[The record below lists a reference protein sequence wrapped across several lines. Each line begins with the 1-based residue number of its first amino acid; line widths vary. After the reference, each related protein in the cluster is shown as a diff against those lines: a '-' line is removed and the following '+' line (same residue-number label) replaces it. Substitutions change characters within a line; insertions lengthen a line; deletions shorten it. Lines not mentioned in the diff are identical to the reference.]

1 MLLLFLK
8 KDIIVARSEKEIG
21 MDNFVAML
29 KEVGSWAITEGIKVL
44 VGVILLFIL
53 FKITNFF
60 TRRFDKLLNRK
71 MIEPTIV
78 RVVVPTTRRVVKFV
92 LVLIFLD
99 YLGIQTA
106 SITAAIASAG
116 VAIGLALQGSLSNL
130 AGGIVILVMH
140 PYKVGDYVQCDGYE
154 GTVTDIKLFYTY
166 LKTGDNKVVVMP
178 NGKVSNE
185 HIVNVNQNET
195 RRQDLVFSISYNDD
209 FEKAKQIILDCIKE
223 MDYVLEDPA
232 PFVNITEHASSS
244 INILARFWVP
254 TDKYWDSKWFMLER
268 VKKAFDENNIEIPYP
283 QLDVHSK

>member
-1 MLLLFLK
+1 MLLFLK
-8 KDIIVARSEKEIG
+8 KDIIVARSKKEIG

-268 VKKAFDENNIEIPYP
+268 VKRAFDENNIEIPYP

>member
-8 KDIIVARSEKEIG
+8 KDIIIARSKKEIG

-268 VKKAFDENNIEIPYP
+268 VKRAFDENNIEIPYP

>member
-1 MLLLFLK
+1 MLLFSK
-8 KDIIVARSEKEIG
+8 KDIIIARSEKETA
-21 MDNFVAML
+21 MDNFVEML
-29 KEVGSWAITEGIKVL
+29 KSIGSWAITEGIKVL

-232 PFVNITEHASSS
+232 PFVNINEHASSS

-268 VKKAFDENNIEIPYP
+268 VKRAFDENNIEIPYP

>member
-1 MLLLFLK
+1 MLLFLK

>member
-8 KDIIVARSEKEIG
+8 KDIIVARSKKEIG

-268 VKKAFDENNIEIPYP
+268 VKRAFDENNIEIPYP

>member
-1 MLLLFLK
+1 MLLFLK
-8 KDIIVARSEKEIG
+8 KDIIVARSKKEIG

-71 MIEPTIV
+71 MIEPTII
-78 RVVVPTTRRVVKFV
+78 RVIVPLTRRVVKFV

-140 PYKVGDYVQCDGYE
+140 PYKIGDYVQCDGYE

-254 TDKYWDSKWFMLER
+254 TEKYWDSKWFMLER
-268 VKKAFDENNIEIPYP
+268 VKKAFDENKIEIPYP

>member
-1 MLLLFLK
+1 
-8 KDIIVARSEKEIG
+8 
-21 MDNFVAML
+21 MDQFVEML
-29 KEVGSWAITEGIKVL
+29 KQVGSWAITEGLKVIIGL
-44 VGVILLFIL
+44 ILLFIV
-53 FKITNFF
+53 FKLTNFF
-60 TRRFDKLLNRK
+60 TKRFEKLLNRK

-78 RVVVPTTRRVVKFV
+78 RVVIPTTRRVVKFV
-92 LVLIFLD
+92 VVLIFLD

-140 PYKVGDYVQCDGYE
+140 PYKVGDYIQCEGYE

-166 LKTGDNKVVVMP
+166 LKTSDNKVIVMP
-178 NGKVSNE
+178 NGKVAND

-209 FEKAKQIILDCIKE
+209 FEKAKKIIYECIDE
-223 MDYVLEDPA
+223 MDYVLKDPA
-232 PFVNITEHASSS
+232 PFVNISEHASSS
-244 INILARFWVP
+244 INIIARFWVP
-254 TDKYWDSKWFMLER
+254 TDKYWDAKWFMLER

-283 QLDVHSK
+283 QLDVHKR

>member
-1 MLLLFLK
+1 MLLFLK

-268 VKKAFDENNIEIPYP
+268 VKRAFDENNIEIPYP

>member
-140 PYKVGDYVQCDGYE
+140 PYKIGDYVQCDGYE

-166 LKTGDNKVVVMP
+166 LKTGDNKVVGTYRQRQSERDETSGSGVLD
-178 NGKVSNE
+178 
-185 HIVNVNQNET
+185 IVQRRLRESET
-195 RRQDLVFSISYNDD
+195 NNSRLHQRDGLCVGRSRAVRKYYRTRVEQYKHTGAFLGADRQ
-209 FEKAKQIILDCIKE
+209 
-223 MDYVLEDPA
+223 VLGLQMVYA
-232 PFVNITEHASSS
+232 RASQEG
-244 INILARFWVP
+244 V
-254 TDKYWDSKWFMLER
+254 
-268 VKKAFDENNIEIPYP
+268 
-283 QLDVHSK
+283 

>member
-1 MLLLFLK
+1 
-8 KDIIVARSEKEIG
+8 

-29 KEVGSWAITEGIKVL
+29 KDIGTWAVTEGIKVL
-44 VGVILLFIL
+44 VGLLVLFIL
-53 FKITNFF
+53 FKLTNFF
-60 TRRFDKLLNRK
+60 TKRFDKLLNRK
-71 MIEPTIV
+71 LIEPTII
-78 RVVVPTTRRVVKFV
+78 RVVIPLTRRAIKF
-92 LVLIFLD
+92 LLILIFLD

-130 AGGIVILVMH
+130 AGGIVILIMH
-140 PYKVGDYVQCDGYE
+140 PYKIGDYVQCDGYE

-195 RRQDLVFSISYNDD
+195 RRQDIIFSISYNDD
-209 FEKAKQIILDCIKE
+209 FEKAKKVIQDCIGE
-223 MDYVLEDPA
+223 LDYVLKDPA

-254 TDKYWDSKWFMLER
+254 TDKYWDSKWYLLER

-283 QLDVHSK
+283 QLDVHNK

>member
-1 MLLLFLK
+1 MT
-8 KDIIVARSEKEIG
+8 
-21 MDNFVAML
+21 NFVEML
-29 KEVGSWAITEGIKVL
+29 KSIGTWAITEGLKAII
-44 VGVILLFIL
+44 GIIILFIL
-53 FKITNFF
+53 FKLTNFF
-60 TRRFDKLLNRK
+60 TRRMEKLLNRK

-78 RVVVPTTRRVVKFV
+78 RVVVPGTRRVIKFV
-92 LVLIFLD
+92 LILIFLD

-116 VAIGLALQGSLSNL
+116 VAIGLALQGSLSNF

-140 PYKVGDYVQCDGYE
+140 PYKVGDYIVCEGYE

-166 LKTGDNKVVVMP
+166 LKTGDNKVVIMP
-178 NGKVSNE
+178 NGKVSND
-185 HIVNVNQNET
+185 HIVNVNQNDT

-209 FEKAKQIILDCIKE
+209 FEKAKKIILDCIGE
-223 MDYVLEDPA
+223 MDFVLSDPA

-283 QLDVHSK
+283 QLDVHNKK

>member
-1 MLLLFLK
+1 MLLFSK
-8 KDIIVARSEKEIG
+8 KDIIIARSEKETA
-21 MDNFVAML
+21 MDNFVEML
-29 KEVGSWAITEGIKVL
+29 KSIGSWAITEGIKVL

>member
-268 VKKAFDENNIEIPYP
+268 VKKAFDEHKIEIPYP

>member
-1 MLLLFLK
+1 MLLFSK
-8 KDIIVARSEKEIG
+8 KDIIIARSEKETA
-21 MDNFVAML
+21 MDNFVEML
-29 KEVGSWAITEGIKVL
+29 KSIGSWAITEGIKVV

-60 TRRFDKLLNRK
+60 TKRFDKFLNRK

-78 RVVVPTTRRVVKFV
+78 RVLVPTVRRVVKFV